1 MASTRGRS
9 FRARA
14 LRAGSPAGR
23 LECTAVTHDSRFES
37 PPSEPLG
44 LWQRP
49 IETPAEAEGLRMH
62 AFEYSSRGARVPGR
76 LLLPPRGEGP
86 FPLVILQHGARG
98 SKESPYMLP
107 AAAPWARGGAAVAS
121 IDLPLHGGRR
131 NAKFA
136 GLLLGV
142 LGIEGGPTPAGR
154 TILDEFVRQAVGD
167 LRRLVDAAA
176 WLPQLDPE
184 RVVYAGFSLG
194 AIVGATYVAH
204 DPRPRAAA
212 LALGGG
218 GFGGPASDP
227 ARHVHR
233 IAPRPVLFVN
243 ATRDETIPRA
253 STEALYA
260 AAAEPKEIQWF
271 DSGHLDLPG
280 QALKAMWQFIR
291 RHLEVPDPS

>member
-1 MASTRGRS
+1 VTSPTPIEARS
-9 FRARA
+9 
-14 LRAGSPAGR
+14 
-23 LECTAVTHDSRFES
+23 
-37 PPSEPLG
+37 SEPLG

-49 IETPAEAEGLRMH
+49 VETPPEATGLRLH

-76 LLLPPRGEGP
+76 LLLPPEGDGP

-98 SKESPYMLP
+98 SKEAPYILP
-107 AAAPWARGGAAVAS
+107 VAAPWARAGAAVAC
-121 IDLPLHGGRR
+121 IDLPLHGERR
-131 NAKFA
+131 NAKLT
-136 GLLLGV
+136 GLLLGA
-142 LGIEGGPTPAGR
+142 LGLEGRPTPAGR
-154 TILDEFVRQAVGD
+154 IILDEFVRQAVFD
-167 LRRLVDAAA
+167 LHRLVDVAAR
-176 WLPQLDPE
+176 LPGVDAE
-184 RVVYAGFSLG
+184 RVVYAGLSLG
-194 AIVGATYVAH
+194 SIVGATYVAH

-218 GFGGPASDP
+218 GFGGPDADP

-260 AAAEPKEIQWF
+260 AASDPKEIHWF

-280 QALKAMWQFIR
+280 SALKTMWEFLR
-291 RHLEVPDPS
+291 GHLDLAERS